1 MKKLLGAP
9 EISLIGIKPAFTA
22 EINHFTPMKIGVF
35 NFVYKTNQTYQ
46 AYGIYYIMI
55 TMIDF
60 TFLRNEALEAVKKA
74 SDAKTLEAVRI
85 KYLGRQDGA
94 LTKILRSLKDLS
106 IGERKKIGPA
116 ANALRNELESALSK
130 RLENLKSKT
139 QNPTPSLD
147 ITLPGKKIS
156 LGHLHPLTLMENRIR
171 EIFQSLSFSVVEGP
185 EVESEHYNFDALN
198 IPANHPAR
206 DIWDT
211 FWIKSKIPPEAR
223 LAKGGKN
230 QKSKLLMRTH
240 TSPVQI
246 RYMEKHQPPFQI
258 IVSGRVFRYEATD
271 ATHEINFHQ
280 IEGLMVGENVSLAN
294 FKYIIEEFFRQLFG
308 KSVLM
313 RFRPSYFPFVEPG
326 LEVDIQLG
334 GKWLEVMGAGMVH
347 PKVFDAV
354 KYNSK
359 EVRGFAFGLGL
370 ERLAMIKYKVDDIRL
385 FYSGDLRFI
394 KQF

>member
-1 MKKLLGAP
+1 M
-9 EISLIGIKPAFTA
+9 
-22 EINHFTPMKIGVF
+22 
-35 NFVYKTNQTYQ
+35 
-46 AYGIYYIMI
+46 
-55 TMIDF
+55 DF
-60 TFLRNEALEAVKKA
+60 DVLRRNVLEAIKKTQDVKG
-74 SDAKTLEAVRI
+74 LEQIRI
-85 KYLGRQDGA
+85 KYLGRQDGE
-94 LTKILRSLKDLS
+94 LIKILRSLKDLS
-106 IGERKKIGPA
+106 VEEKRKLGPA
-116 ANALRNELESALSK
+116 ANFLRNELEAAFINK
-130 RLENLKSKT
+130 LENLKLKIRNS
-139 QNPTPSLD
+139 QSNLD
-147 ITLPGKKIS
+147 VTLPGKKVPV
-156 LGHLHPLTLMENRIR
+156 GHLHPLTLMENRIR

-185 EVESEHYNFDALN
+185 EVESDYYNFDALN

-206 DIWDT
+206 DMWDT
-211 FWIKSKIPPEAR
+211 FWLRQKVQSSKF
-223 LAKGGKN
+223 KV
-230 QKSKLLMRTH
+230 QSLLLRTH

-258 IVSGRVFRYEATD
+258 IVPGRVFRYEATD

-280 IEGLMVGENVSLAN
+280 IEGLMVGEDVSLAN
-294 FKYIIEEFFRQLFG
+294 FKYIIEEFLKQLFG
-308 KSVLM
+308 KNIHF
-313 RFRPSYFPFVEPG
+313 RFRPSYFPFTEPS

-370 ERLAMIKYKVDDIRL
+370 ERLAMIKYKIDDIRL